1 MSSGR
6 FRILLLLALLLE
18 AGFLGMLSL
27 GSLSEQVVE
36 FTSLYLLTSSLY
48 LVGCYLITR
57 ERAETLP
64 VTGTRAGAVNS
75 RKLLL
80 LIWAAGIAFRVTLLP
95 LDPALSEDLNRYR
108 WHAKLQ
114 EAGGNPYVEIPADPR
129 WEHLRDRTWPHVNRK
144 DLPSVYGPLL
154 ELGYVS
160 YYRLIREVETD
171 EIRQVWLF
179 KLPFAA
185 LELAVGVALM
195 QLLAAAGAPR
205 AWLLIYLWSPLM
217 AVEFWAQGHNDSVA
231 VLFVVLALA
240 AALRERWTWAFSA
253 LSLAAAAKFWPLV
266 LFPFFL
272 LQRREKR
279 WVFRWKP
286 ALVAFP
292 IGLLISYPYWGG
304 ISKVTTLLKGFVGGW
319 RNNDSIYGLL
329 YRLAGWDFERGT
341 LLVTGLLIAALAG
354 LWALQLPLAKA
365 AKWAVV
371 LLLLFSAN
379 CFPWYLSWLVP
390 LLALYPGAPLLLW
403 TALVVLSYHVLIGY
417 QALGVWEDWPLMR
430 LLEYAPVYAMLAGG
444 FLAPYAKR
452 FWGRD
457 HALAQRRSKP
467 LVKKRPRAS
476 APKRR

>member
-1 MSSGR
+1 V
-6 FRILLLLALLLE
+6 IA
-18 AGFLGMLSL
+18 
-27 GSLSEQVVE
+27 
-36 FTSLYLLTSSLY
+36 
-48 LVGCYLITR
+48 R
-57 ERAETLP
+57 ERYEAPPAATH
-64 VTGTRAGAVNS
+64 AGAGS

-80 LIWAAGIAFRVTLLP
+80 LIWAAGIVFRLTLLP
-95 LDPALSEDLNRYR
+95 LDPTLSEDLNRYR
-108 WHAKLQ
+108 WHGKLQ
-114 EAGGNPYVEIPADPR
+114 AAGGNPYVEIPADPR

-154 ELGYVS
+154 ELGYTS
-160 YYRLIREVETD
+160 YYRLIREIEPD

-205 AWLLIYLWSPLM
+205 PLLLIYLWSPLM
-217 AVEFWAQGHNDSVA
+217 AVEFWAQGHNDPLA

-240 AALRERWTWAFSA
+240 AALRERWTWAFA
-253 LSLAAAAKFWPLV
+253 SLALAASAKFWPLV

-272 LQRREKR
+272 LQHREKH

-286 ALVAFP
+286 ALVAVL
-292 IGLLISYPYWGG
+292 IALLLSYPYWGG
-304 ISKVTTLLKGFVGGW
+304 ISKVTTLLQGFVGGW

-329 YRLAGWDFERGT
+329 YRLAGYDFDRGT
-341 LLVTGLLIAALAG
+341 LLVTVLLAAALAG

-365 AKWAVV
+365 TKWAVV

-403 TALVVLSYHVLIGY
+403 TALVALSYHVLIGY
-417 QALGVWEDWPLMR
+417 QTLGVWQDWPLMR
-430 LLEYAPVYAMLAGG
+430 LLEYVPVYAMLGGVSLAAYVKRLWAGD
-444 FLAPYAKR
+444 LAS
-452 FWGRD
+452 G
-457 HALAQRRSKP
+457 
-467 LVKKRPRAS
+467 KRPS
-476 APKRR
+476 